1 MWVGKKKRL
10 NIMFL
15 KLMKSLVIF
24 MFFIESTFCDL
35 CRFQVDFITCKQE
48 KLNEDK
54 RVLYRKNTRASS
66 EWFLLCRTVRCRGF

>member
-1 MWVGKKKRL
+1 MWVGKKKSL

-35 CRFQVDFITCKQE
+35 CRFQVDFIT
-48 KLNEDK
+48 
-54 RVLYRKNTRASS
+54 V
-66 EWFLLCRTVRCRGF
+66 